1 MQNKV
6 ITIVF
11 FLFFVFSVTLI
22 PGAEI
27 LGDWES
33 LYFYHNFA
41 PLEFYID
48 FKISPRANIG
58 NPGYSVLE
66 ISRLLIENLGLELNL
81 SNFRLPSKIF
91 SILTI
96 FTFVIILKRL
106 FGLKAAIFTSAIL
119 FFQIL
124 FSIYI

>member
-1 MQNKV
+1 MN
-6 ITIVF
+6 
-11 FLFFVFSVTLI
+11 
-22 PGAEI
+22 
-27 LGDWES
+27 
-33 LYFYHNFA
+33 
-41 PLEFYID
+41 FYID

-119 FFQIL
+119 FQIL